1 MDNIVVVDYGVGNLG
16 SIVNMLKKI
25 GFKAKIASNIES
37 LEEADKLILPG
48 VGAFDAGMKK
58 LRETGL
64 IPTLNKLVLEKKIP
78 ALGLCMGMQMMTQKS
93 TEGVEAGLGWFDAET
108 IRFSFAPEKA
118 HLKIPHMGW
127 NTISPRRDHLLFT
140 DFEEEA
146 RFYFVHSYHIICHD
160 ESLTLAET
168 EHGYFFPSII
178 QKENIIGAQF
188 HPEKSHK
195 FGMKLLK
202 NFAELI

>member
-1 MDNIVVVDYGVGNLG
+1 MITILDYGVGNLG

-25 GFKAKIASNIES
+25 GIKASVASDAEMLQDAN
-37 LEEADKLILPG
+37 KLILPG
-48 VGAFDAGMKK
+48 VGAFDAGMRK

-64 IPTLNKLVLEKKIP
+64 IPTLNELVLEKKIP
-78 ALGLCMGMQMMTQKS
+78 TLGLCMGMQMMTKKS
-93 TEGVEAGLGWFDAET
+93 TEGIEDGLGWFDAET
-108 IRFSFAPEKA
+108 IRFSFSLEKA

-127 NTISPRRDHLLFT
+127 NTISPRREHLLFT
-140 DFEEEA
+140 DFEDDV
-146 RFYFVHSYHIICHD
+146 RFYFVHSYHVICHD
-160 ESLTLAET
+160 ESLSLAET
-168 EHGYFFPSII
+168 EYGYSFSSII

-195 FGMKLLK
+195 FGMKLFE